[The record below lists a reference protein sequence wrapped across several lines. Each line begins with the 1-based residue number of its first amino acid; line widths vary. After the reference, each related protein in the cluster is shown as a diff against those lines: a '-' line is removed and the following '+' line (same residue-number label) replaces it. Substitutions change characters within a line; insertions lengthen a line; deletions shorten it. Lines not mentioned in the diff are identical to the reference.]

1 MDEQT
6 LQGLDLEKIQGE
18 MKEKGEELLGRAV
31 DFARE
36 QPHLAV
42 AAAFG
47 IGWILGNG
55 LSPKIVTVGARL
67 GMKALLGGAVAG
79 TGLAGILGG
88 EGGGLASLLH
98 RGEASGEEEHVARA
112 PKQTRRTTTRPSEGG
127 EGEASSARSRRNGNV
142 E

>member
-6 LQGLDLEKIQGE
+6 MQGLDLEKLQDE
-18 MKEKGEELLGRAV
+18 VKEKGEELLGRAV
-31 DFARE
+31 EFARE

-55 LSPKIVTVGARL
+55 LSPKIVTAGARL
-67 GMKALLGGAVAG
+67 GMKTLMGGALAG

-88 EGGGLASLLH
+88 EGGPLSFLGG
-98 RGEASGEEEHVARA
+98 REQEGGEAEQTTRRA
-112 PKQTRRTTTRPSEGG
+112 PKRTR
-127 EGEASSARSRRNGNV
+127 
-142 E
+142 